1 MLFFRNLIKYFNELR
16 KLNGYIPSLRVIE
29 IIKDEENFKVK
40 VQMIN
45 SFKVYYDVP
54 EKILESDEY
63 INKFSPTDV
72 RTLTYLGYL
81 GINSPKYK
89 LLAQRMIETGDVVFV
104 IKQKG
109 QKNMILK
116 TAKELFKEKE
126 FINNM
131 SAVDASSV
139 TYASVLKD

>member
-1 MLFFRNLIKYFNELR
+1 MFNP
-16 KLNGYIPSLRVIE
+16 G
-29 IIKDEENFKVK
+29 
-40 VQMIN
+40 
-45 SFKVYYDVP
+45 FKVYYDVP
-54 EKILESDEY
+54 EKILESDGY

-116 TAKELFKEKE
+116 TARELFKEKE

-139 TYASVLKD
+139 TYASAFEN